1 MLVDV
6 DVNTWLLLLN
16 QVEALKLTGSKMVV
30 YAVAYDA
37 KICEN
42 LIAAGVPCYYE
53 ERWVKSLFS
62 AYKKWTGVTIPQ
74 QEKLIIVQLGR
85 MVATMIAVCEN
96 RNVFLSD
103 GDVVF
108 YRDPLDYVFDN
119 VNIMITSTSIG
130 PAPEWGAPY
139 FADQPKQY
147 YTLNNG
153 VVYYRSN
160 AVTKAFLLT
169 LTVKC
174 IAVLQK
180 GPDLLAAFLQTTF
193 HAFML
198 EHHLLVQPCS
208 ATSSPKTFKLQSNYT
223 NKAGECYDC
232 YYGEVSFTTNELRQ
246 PAKKQWLGVLPSSK
260 GVVKTPATT
269 EILRMGVFPMVRF
282 TSLCS
287 SPNATEYKKAL
298 TTSASALRSNDTS
311 HWGWGGLGKGASRV
325 LAVHANCILTVN
337 EDYNTARFEK
347 KIKWFRAMNSW
358 FLP

>member
-1 MLVDV
+1 MKGFISSSCGELINSVGLPDQRLIRSVLPDKKFWDFISRSSSSGDDIMLVDV

-16 QVEALKLTGSKMVV
+16 QVAALKLTGSKMVV

-42 LIAAGVPCYYE
+42 LIAAGVPCYFE
-53 ERWVKSLFS
+53 DRWVKSLFS
-62 AYKKWTGVTIPQ
+62 AYKKWTGATIPP

-108 YRDPLDYVFDN
+108 YRNPLDYVFDN

-153 VVYYRSN
+153 VVYYKSN

-174 IAVLQK
+174 IAILQK

-198 EHHLLVQPCS
+198 EHHLLVQPS
-208 ATSSPKTFKLQSNYT
+208 RYVYLLTFFFLF
-223 NKAGECYDC
+223 
-232 YYGEVSFTTNELRQ
+232 YYIV
-246 PAKKQWLGVLPSSK
+246 
-260 GVVKTPATT
+260 
-269 EILRMGVFPMVRF
+269 
-282 TSLCS
+282 
-287 SPNATEYKKAL
+287 
-298 TTSASALRSNDTS
+298 
-311 HWGWGGLGKGASRV
+311 
-325 LAVHANCILTVN
+325 
-337 EDYNTARFEK
+337 
-347 KIKWFRAMNSW
+347 
-358 FLP
+358 